1 MIGVRESAF
10 GNLVP
15 LSTIYLLNLQQVDK
29 RLLNTVKEPIR
40 QGFSW
45 ATREGPLCEER
56 KYISSFP
63 ILPIHLASHVSTFI
77 WTRPSR
83 GLFAVTMHWG
93 NSRPG
98 AVYLLKAV
106 TAEDASPTKCRDR
119 PHAVGG
125 GTRGTVCSS
134 HAAVQPNVDPLQ
146 LLALTTS
153 GHVLAFYPCHTL
165 SRMHALIHAHA
176 P

>member
-15 LSTIYLLNLQQVDK
+15 LLTIYLLNLQQVDK

-56 KYISSFP
+56 KYILTSP
-63 ILPIHLASHVSTFI
+63 ILSIHHPSGITRVDIHLDPPFPWLI
-77 WTRPSR
+77 
-83 GLFAVTMHWG
+83 AVTMHWG
-93 NSRPG
+93 KSRPG

-106 TAEDASPTKCRDR
+106 TAEDASPTQWE
-119 PHAVGG
+119 
-125 GTRGTVCSS
+125 
-134 HAAVQPNVDPLQ
+134 AAPAEPCVPATQ
-146 LLALTTS
+146 LCNPMSTTPYS
-153 GHVLAFYPCHTL
+153 LP
-165 SRMHALIHAHA
+165 
-176 P
+176 